1 MKVPLPKLAKLI
13 GETVEALENLQ
24 GSVLPDGVEVE
35 LETSVLAYCNW
46 LRSGGKAKQSVE
58 MEIRQE
64 QLRKLTAD
72 RKFAESRVSGTGATL
87 TECATVLGVKTDTLK
102 KWHGHGCPGEK
113 DGSVWKF
120 DTAKVFAWKL
130 EKTREECTPKPAQNE
145 SPVEGFE
152 AIDPDYERARKDK
165 EMADKLALGNARL
178 RGEMIEVEEV
188 CKMTEG
194 FFGILRSKVMNMPLT
209 PDEIDACLLS
219 LMSFRDV
226 DWSAEAR
233 QCGFSGKK

>member
-1 MKVPLPKLAKLI
+1 MKVALPKLAKLI
-13 GETVEALENLQ
+13 GESVEALENLQ

-46 LRSGGKAKQSVE
+46 LRSGGKAKQSL
-58 MEIRQE
+58 EIQFTEE
-64 QLRKLTAD
+64 QLRKLQAD

-87 TECATVLGVKTDTLK
+87 TECANLLGVKTDTLK
-102 KWHGHGCPGEK
+102 KWHANGCPGEK

-130 EKTREECTPKPAQNE
+130 ERTREECTPKPAQNE

-165 EMADKLALGNARL
+165 EMADKLALGNMRT
-178 RGEMIEVEEV
+178 RGETVDISAV
-188 CKMTEG
+188 KK
-194 FFGILRSKVMNMPLT
+194 FGETVMVAIRQRILAMGLT
-209 PDEIDACLLS
+209 PDEEDKCLIE
-219 LMSFRDV
+219 LMQLQDL
-226 DWSAEAR
+226 DWTREN
-233 QCGFSGKK
+233 

>member
-1 MKVPLPKLAKLI
+1 MKVALPKLAKLI

-58 MEIRQE
+58 LEIRQE

-72 RKFAESRVSGTGATL
+72 RKFAESRVAGTGATL
-87 TECATVLGVKTDTLK
+87 TECANVLGVKSDTLK

-130 EKTREECTPKPAQNE
+130 ERTREECTPKPAQNE
-145 SPVEGFE
+145 SPAADGFD
-152 AIDPDYERARKDK
+152 AIDPDYERARKDR
-165 EMADKLALGNARL
+165 EMADKLLLGNMRT
-178 RGEMIEVEEV
+178 RGKTVDIAAVKKLGEGTMIAIRQKILSMGMAPAEEDRV
-188 CKMTEG
+188 
-194 FFGILRSKVMNMPLT
+194 
-209 PDEIDACLLS
+209 
-219 LMSFRDV
+219 LMELV
-226 DWSAEAR
+226 NLQELDWTR
-233 QCGFSGKK
+233 

>member
-1 MKVPLPKLAKLI
+1 MKVALPKLAKLI

-46 LRSGGKAKQSVE
+46 LRSGGKAKQSLE

-87 TECATVLGVKTDTLK
+87 TECATLLGVKTDTLK

-145 SPVEGFE
+145 SPAEGYE

-165 EMADKLALGNARL
+165 EMADKLALSNMRT
-178 RGEMIEVEEV
+178 RGETVDIAAVKKLGEGVMIAIRQR
-188 CKMTEG
+188 
-194 FFGILRSKVMNMPLT
+194 ILAMGLP
-209 PDEIDACLLS
+209 PDEEDKVLVE
-219 LMSFRDV
+219 LMNLQGL
-226 DWSAEAR
+226 DWSREN
-233 QCGFSGKK
+233 